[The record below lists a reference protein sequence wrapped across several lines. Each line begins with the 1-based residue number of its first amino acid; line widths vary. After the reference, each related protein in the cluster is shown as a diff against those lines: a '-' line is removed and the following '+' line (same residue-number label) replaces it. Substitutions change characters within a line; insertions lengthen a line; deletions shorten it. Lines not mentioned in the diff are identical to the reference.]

1 MKRTCTILFAAI
13 VSLLSTGCQVFIY
26 QPQAVDIPLINH
38 QGDTRVDAAV
48 GLSTFLLPNRLTL
61 NATGTSGAYG
71 ICAIVGDIDDA
82 TVEQILAQGESY
94 ANEVANRKLHQVQ
107 RIVGLR
113 KA

>member
-48 GLSTFLLPNRLTL
+48 GISTFLLPNRLTL
-61 NATGTSGAYG
+61 NATGTYG
-71 ICAIVGDIDDA
+71 ISPTGWPP
-82 TVEQILAQGESY
+82 
-94 ANEVANRKLHQVQ
+94 R
-107 RIVGLR
+107 RISTTASIAGTGRWRPAPISRFPNMLCW
-113 KA
+113 KAM